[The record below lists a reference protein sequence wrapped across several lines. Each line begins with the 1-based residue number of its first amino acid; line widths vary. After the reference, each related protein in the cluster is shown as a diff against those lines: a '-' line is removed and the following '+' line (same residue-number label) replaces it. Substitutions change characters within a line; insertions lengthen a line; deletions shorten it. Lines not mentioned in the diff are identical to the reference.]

1 MQLFQFRWSA
11 TMVKCTTQAQMND
24 GNIIVF
30 TCLLC
35 INVYKTIFPSFLGTH
50 VVHLTLVT
58 DNLN

>member
-1 MQLFQFRWSA
+1 
-11 TMVKCTTQAQMND
+11 MVKCTTQAQMND